1 MRVRLVTAGPGAAWE
16 AAVVEACRWRPARVE
31 VVQRCY
37 DLADLLGAA
46 AAGRAQVALV
56 ADGLRWLDQDA
67 LATLGAAGTAV
78 VAVASPADPES
89 ERRLRR
95 LGVERVASTEDD
107 PDRLLDLVE
116 AASDRPELPE
126 PAHHQRRRGLPPGHE
141 PDPNGR
147 GGMRPGQWMQ
157 DKGITSVGDAD
168 PVGGLAGV
176 GIGIRWGD
184 GDRGHGVEAAVEPS
198 EAAAGAPFTQ
208 TMPWPQ
214 APAGTVAGA
223 AGQLIVVWGPKGAPG
238 RTTIAVNLAVE
249 AARAGVET
257 LLVDADTYGGSV
269 GQMLGLL
276 DDCAGLGWA
285 ARQAARGQ
293 LDVVGLRRGARR
305 TSADGPYV
313 LTGLPRAELW
323 TELRPAVW
331 EHLLAQIRRAF
342 ALAVLDVGFC
352 LEQDEELLYDQVR
365 FRRNA
370 VACHAVQQA
379 DVVVAVGRADP
390 VGLHDLVRGFEGL
403 RELGVGAEQVR
414 VVVNQLRPGLFPGD
428 AAEQIRETLG
438 RYLGLEPAA
447 FVPHDRAA
455 VDTAT
460 NTARAL
466 AEACP
471 ASPASRAIAD
481 LTRALLGI
489 PAPTRRR
496 WLARRRRAVSAPS
509 LVTSS
514 AMVDP

>member
-16 AAVVEACRWRPARVE
+16 AAVVEACRWRPARTE

-56 ADGLRWLDQDA
+56 AEGLRWLDQDA
-67 LATLGAAGTAV
+67 LAALAAAGTAV
-78 VAVASPADPES
+78 VAVATPGDPES
-89 ERRLRR
+89 GRRLRQ
-95 LGVERVASTEDD
+95 LGVAHVASTEDP

-116 AASDRPELPE
+116 AAS
-126 PAHHQRRRGLPPGHE
+126 A
-141 PDPNGR
+141 
-147 GGMRPGQWMQ
+147 RPGPVRAA
-157 DKGITSVGDAD
+157 DHPRGRAEALGRAPSPNRLDGVDPGGRVRNPGIAAV
-168 PVGGLAGV
+168 
-176 GIGIRWGD
+176 GIRWD
-184 GDRGHGVEAAVEPS
+184 DDPGHGAGTADELSADGLSADGFSEVDAGGAVTRTVPLLD
-198 EAAAGAPFTQ
+198 
-208 TMPWPQ
+208 
-214 APAGTVAGA
+214 APAGGGVGPAR
-223 AGQLIVVWGPKGAPG
+223 QLIVVWGPKGAPG
-238 RTTIAVNLAVE
+238 RTTVAVNLAVE
-249 AARAGVET
+249 AARTGVDT

-276 DDCAGLGWA
+276 DDCAGLAWA

-293 LDVVGLRRGARR
+293 LDADGLRRGTRR

-331 EHLLAQIRRAF
+331 EHLLDRIRRAF
-342 ALAVLDVGFC
+342 ELAVLDVGFC
-352 LEQDEELLYDQVR
+352 LEQDEELLYDQVLN
-365 FRRNA
+365 RRNV

-379 DVVVAVGRADP
+379 DVVVAVARADP

-428 AAEQIRETLG
+428 AAGQIREALA
-438 RYLGLEPAA
+438 RYLGVEPVA

-460 NTARAL
+460 SAARAL

-481 LTRALLGI
+481 LARSMLGI

-496 WLARRRRAVSAPS
+496 WLARRRRAVPAPS
-509 LVTSS
+509 LVTST
-514 AMVDP
+514 AMADQ

>member
-1 MRVRLVTAGPGAAWE
+1 MKIRLVTAGLGAAWE
-16 AAVVEACRWRPARVE
+16 AAVVDACRWQPARAE
-31 VVQRCY
+31 VVHRCY

-56 ADGLRWLDQDA
+56 ADGLRWLDRDA
-67 LATLGAAGTAV
+67 LAALAAAGTAV
-78 VAVASPADPES
+78 VAVAAPDDPDS
-89 ERRLRR
+89 GRRLRQ
-95 LGVERVASTEDD
+95 LGVEHVASTEDA
-107 PDRLLDLVE
+107 PDRLLDLVQ
-116 AASDRPELPE
+116 AASDRPG
-126 PAHHQRRRGLPPGHE
+126 PAGPADHPRGQGARR
-141 PDPNGR
+141 
-147 GGMRPGQWMQ
+147 
-157 DKGITSVGDAD
+157 IAAVGDANQ
-168 PVGGLAGV
+168 GSALASV
-176 GIGIRWGD
+176 GIGIRWD
-184 GDRGHGVEAAVEPS
+184 DDRGHGAEITGDPSGAAI
-198 EAAAGAPFTQ
+198 GAPVTRTVPWRQ
-208 TMPWPQ
+208 TP
-214 APAGTVAGA
+214 TVAGVGV
-223 AGQLIVVWGPKGAPG
+223 AGRLIVVWGPKGAPG

-276 DDCAGLGWA
+276 DDSAGLAWA

-293 LDVVGLRRGARR
+293 LDAEGLRRGARR
-305 TSADGPYV
+305 ASADGPYV

-331 EHLLAQIRRAF
+331 EHLLDQVRRAF

-390 VGLHDLVRGFEGL
+390 VGLHDLIRGFEGL

-428 AAEQIRETLG
+428 AAGQIRETLA
-438 RYLGLEPAA
+438 RYLGVEPVA

-455 VDTAT
+455 VDAAT
-460 NTARAL
+460 NAARAL

-471 ASPASRAIAD
+471 SSPASRAIAD
-481 LTRALLGI
+481 LARSLLGI
-489 PAPTRRR
+489 PAPARRR
-496 WLARRRRAVSAPS
+496 WLARRRRAVPAN
-509 LVTSS
+509 LVTST
-514 AMVDP
+514 ATADP